1 MSYYGFPKYVCVAD
15 RKRKAQQQINKLCKK
30 GEKLNPILIE
40 GRVIASSF
48 WGKAWCKHLE
58 KFKDQDYRLE
68 RGRSYLRSNS
78 VIDLEIKNHTVHA
91 RVIGSSNYGVR
102 VEFSPVSQEKWKKI
116 VSHSTGKI
124 DSLVSLLKGD
134 FSKEVM
140 AQMIEIDA
148 GLFPGLHE
156 VTIKCSC
163 PDWSALCKHSA
174 AVLYGIG
181 HRLDS
186 SPELLFTLRAVNHL
200 DLLKIDSL
208 ENFVPESLNTNLD
221 GDLSAIFGIDLVEQ
235 LSNKEKEKRTRTR
248 ISTSHRLN
256 ERKGKV
262 KS

>member
-1 MSYYGFPKYVCVAD
+1 MGYYGFPKYVSVAD
-15 RKRKAQQQINKLCKK
+15 RKIKAQRQINKLSKK
-30 GEKLNPILIE
+30 GEILNPIVIE

-78 VIDLEIKNHTVHA
+78 VIDLVIKNNTVRAH
-91 RVIGSSNYGVR
+91 VMGSSAYTVR
-102 VEFSPVSQEKWKKI
+102 VEFSPVSHDKWQKI

-124 DSLVSLLKGD
+124 DSLVSLLKGS

-140 AQMIEIDA
+140 AQMVDVDA

-156 VTIKCSC
+156 VNIQCSC

-181 HRLDS
+181 HRLDH
-186 SPELLFTLRAVNHL
+186 SPELLFTLRGVNHL

-208 ENFVPESLNTNLD
+208 DYLVPDAQDTNLE
-221 GDLSAIFGIDLVEQ
+221 GDLSAIFGINLVEQ
-235 LSNKEKEKRTRTR
+235 DLTKTKR
-248 ISTSHRLN
+248 
-256 ERKGKV
+256 KK
-262 KS
+262 KQ